1 MVTDM
6 FAQERQVTDVY
17 CRERLGPTL
26 YTVPVDT
33 MDKTRFGVLMHR
45 GALAIP
51 SQDGVVLEPVFY
63 ATHGLAA
70 PKSHRPK
77 PDTSFGIGRFKS
89 TLLLSVIGPLQEEFH
104 KAAPVTVSM

>member
-26 YTVPVDT
+26 YTVPIDT

-45 GALAIP
+45 ALAIP

-70 PKSHRPK
+70 PKSHLPK
-77 PDTSFGIGRFKS
+77 SDTSFGIGRFKS
-89 TLLLSVIGPLQEEFH
+89 TSLLSVIGPLQEKFH
-104 KAAPVTVSM
+104 KAVPVTVSM